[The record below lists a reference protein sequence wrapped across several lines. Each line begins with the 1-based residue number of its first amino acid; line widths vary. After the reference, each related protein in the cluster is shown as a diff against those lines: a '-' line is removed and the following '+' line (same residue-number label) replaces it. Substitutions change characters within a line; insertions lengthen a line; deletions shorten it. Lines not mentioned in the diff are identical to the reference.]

1 MGKLIL
7 FELRKLVK
15 SKYFYV
21 IAIISIAFIIISGLT
36 AKTINDLIAQEN
48 PDEVPNIN
56 SYTFIKSALAGTFT
70 ILIGIFVA
78 LYAAEDYSSGTLKN
92 IYGRGY
98 NRIAVYFSKYL
109 VSLIGVLVISILT
122 MLSAF
127 IFGTAAWGGMRTDDN
142 LFLIIFGQFI
152 CLAAYHSIFFAIAFS
167 FGKPGAGIALNII
180 GPMAVSLLLTMLD
193 AFIKNENIIISNY
206 WIDAIFSNFTGTTD
220 TAKVGYGIALAIVY
234 LGISTAVG
242 VFITRKRD
250 VK

>member
-21 IAIISIAFIIISGLT
+21 IAIISVAFIIISGLT
-36 AKTINDLIAQEN
+36 TKTVNDFIAQED
-48 PDEVPNIN
+48 PELVANIN
-56 SYTFIKSALAGTFT
+56 SYSFIKSALAGTFT

-98 NRIAVYFSKYL
+98 NRINVYFSKYI
-109 VSLIGVLVISILT
+109 VSLIGVLVITILT
-122 MLSAF
+122 ILSAF
-127 IFGTAAWGGMRTDDN
+127 IFGTAAWGGMKTDDN
-142 LFLIIFGQFI
+142 LAIIILGQFL
-152 CLAAYHSIFFAIAFS
+152 CVAAYHSIFFAIAFS

-180 GPMAVSLLLTMLD
+180 GPMAISLVLTMLD
-193 AFIKNENIIISNY
+193 AFINNENINISAY
-206 WIDAIFSNFTGTTD
+206 WIDAIFSNFTGATD
-220 TAKVGYGIALAIVY
+220 TAKVGYGMVLAIVY
-234 LGISTAVG
+234 LGISSFAG
-242 VFITRKRD
+242 VFVTRKRD